1 MKILFA
7 GHKARGLACLRAVVS
22 RGHKVVGVV
31 GHPAAGGQDH
41 AGTVAAA
48 GRELGVP
55 VFEPHDI
62 NDGDILAALLPLRP
76 DLVVL
81 AGYGPILRGAT
92 LELAAH
98 GAINLHGGKLPEYRG
113 SSPLN
118 WALINGEREFT
129 LSIIQVDRGVDT
141 GDILAERT
149 WPIGLDDTVVDLDHI
164 ANDNFPA
171 MLVDVL
177 DSLGH
182 DTLTP
187 SPQAEEAAG
196 YYPLRFPDDGFIAW
210 DLMTADQVHNRI
222 RALTHPFPGA
232 FTFLR
237 RRRVRLLQ
245 SAAPGRG
252 LFGEP
257 GRVYRKG
264 PQGLLVCARDRCL
277 WVRRAL
283 FDDTGEDVQ
292 GLVQRYE
299 KFLTVSDG
307 VLAQLAL
314 GGGRD

>member
-1 MKILFA
+1 MRVLFA
-7 GHKARGLACLRAVVS
+7 GNKTRGVRCLEALARAGHDVVTVIAHLPGGSGTPSGSVAEAAARLGLPLVQPVDVHDETVMAVLRAT
-22 RGHKVVGVV
+22 K
-31 GHPAAGGQDH
+31 
-41 AGTVAAA
+41 
-48 GRELGVP
+48 
-55 VFEPHDI
+55 
-62 NDGDILAALLPLRP
+62 P
-76 DLVVL
+76 DVTVL
-81 AGYGPILRGAT
+81 AGYGPIVSQAFID
-92 LELAAH
+92 LARL
-98 GAINLHGGKLPEYRG
+98 GCINLHAGKLPEYRG
-113 SSPLN
+113 SSPMN